1 MQRLYETI
9 PPHSG
14 TRDGGAQYPPPTRT
28 PFCRHGET
36 KGSTT
41 FPIVLASA
49 EDFAGRTYGV
59 SEAPVSLLLNGEGQA
74 ICRYVGADPGS
85 EQVLETEIRILLGL
99 DPRP

>member
-1 MQRLYETI
+1 MQRLYETYRTQGLAMVALNI
-9 PPHSG
+9 SPDEDALLPAW
-14 TRDGGAQYPPPTRT
+14 RD
-28 PFCRHGET
+28 
-36 KGSTT
+36 KGKYT
-41 FPIVLASA
+41 FPMVLASA

-99 DPRP
+99 DPRR